1 MICMAYDLG
10 ALSECGQTMSPARA
24 NLAGLPLTRHTLDLW
39 LRSPRGR
46 RLLGLEESEIR
57 RVLPEIFGRHVLQV
71 GSWGHDNQLVASAET
86 LHKAVLGTVSG
97 EKASALI
104 DPEHLPLL
112 TKSVDAVLLPHTLE
126 FARSPHN
133 VLREVNRVL
142 NDRGR
147 LFVLGFSPWSSWAL
161 RGFVGL
167 RYRAF
172 PAGARFHS
180 VGRLCDWLELL
191 DFEVTEIR
199 RFGIGFPWMA
209 PRSAGGPWS
218 LGALLAP
225 LSEAYM
231 VIARK
236 RVLPMNF
243 VGRKQRALVKSLVGG
258 TAPAAQSQA
267 SFDKQPT

>member
-1 MICMAYDLG
+1 M
-10 ALSECGQTMSPARA
+10 
-24 NLAGLPLTRHTLDLW
+24 TRHTLDLW

-46 RLLGLEESEIR
+46 RLLALEESEIE
-57 RVLPEIFGRHVLQV
+57 RVLPEVFGRHVLQV
-71 GSWGHDNQLVASAET
+71 GSWGHDNQLIASAET

-97 EKASALI
+97 EASSALI
-104 DPEHLPLL
+104 DPEQLPLMA
-112 TKSVDAVLLPHTLE
+112 KSVDAVLLPHTLE
-126 FARSPHN
+126 FSRSPHN

-147 LFVLGFSPWSSWAL
+147 LFVMGFSPWSAWAL
-161 RGFVGL
+161 RGMVGL

-191 DFEVTEIR
+191 DFEVADIR
-199 RFGIGFPWMA
+199 RFGIGFPWQA
-209 PRSAGGPWS
+209 PRTTGGPWN
-218 LGALLAP
+218 LGALLSP

-236 RVLPMNF
+236 RVIPINL
-243 VGRKQRALVKSLVGG
+243 VGRKQRAQVRSLVGA

-267 SFDKQPT
+267 SFDKNPTT